1 VLVRA
6 RVCMQELAQAR
17 VQQKKQVLVPELA
30 QGFPRAW
37 EIRLAW
43 VTQLAWEIRLAWVT
57 QLAWETRQQAQVK
70 AQLESAM
77 EEGVRHMRLRASLE
91 REQEREQE

>member
-1 VLVRA
+1 MLVRA

-30 QGFPRAW
+30 QGFPR
-37 EIRLAW
+37 
-43 VTQLAWEIRLAWVT
+43 AWEIRLAWVT